1 MFYLMIGNV
10 ESTSSLL
17 EAGSPISVATPSSSA
32 PSPQDQARVMPM
44 PAHHPPPVRT
54 VASAQLLRW
63 VMGEVDS
70 QLRDHD
76 ECLNNLV
83 GIYDQTAQY
92 QIFLVFHLTRAYSAR
107 LQLPF

>member
-1 MFYLMIGNV
+1 MCYLMIGNV
-10 ESTSSLL
+10 ESSSSLL
-17 EAGSPISVATPSSSA
+17 EAGSPVSVAAPSSST
-32 PSPQDQARVMPM
+32 PSPQDQARGMPT
-44 PAHHPPPVRT
+44 PAHHPLPVRA

-63 VMGEVDS
+63 VVGEVDS

-76 ECLNNLV
+76 ERSNNLV

-92 QIFLVFHLTRAYSAR
+92 QIFLVPRLTRAYSAR